1 MSYVGLL
8 ATRKDETYY
17 IQGAYSFKASL
28 WQGNTQYTTTQAKT
42 QVG

>member
-8 ATRKDETYY
+8 ATQKDETYY
-17 IQGAYSFKASL
+17 IQGAYVFKASL

-42 QVG
+42 QVE